1 MPEEKEKATM
11 SRWTADLRW
20 DGETHKEEIIKVLL
34 DYITGAEKHQALI
47 TSYGDLAI
55 LLKKNHNNTGSVR
68 SNYTIETMAQGIEI
82 SLTPPSGKYVDRVQ
96 LTWNQTAKLISKR
109 LNEIAGK

>member
-1 MPEEKEKATM
+1 M

-20 DGETHKEEIIKVLL
+20 DGETHKEEIIKALL

-47 TSYGDLAI
+47 TSYGDLAV
-55 LLKKNHNNTGSVR
+55 LLKKNHVNHGSG
-68 SNYTIETMAQGIEI
+68 NDDCDIEGMSQGIEI
-82 SLTPPSGKYVDRVQ
+82 SLAPSSGKFVDRVQ

>member
-1 MPEEKEKATM
+1 M

-47 TSYGDLAI
+47 TSYGDLAV
-55 LLKKNHNNTGSVR
+55 LLKKNHNNTGSAR
-68 SNYTIETMAQGIEI
+68 GAYTIETMAQGIEI
-82 SLTPPSGKYVDRVQ
+82 ALTPPSGKFVDRVQ
-96 LTWNQTAKLISKR
+96 LTWNEAAKLISR
-109 LNEIAGK
+109 ELHRIAEK

>member
-1 MPEEKEKATM
+1 M

-20 DGETHKEEIIKVLL
+20 DGETHKEEIIKALL

-47 TSYGDLAI
+47 TSYGDLAV
-55 LLKKNHNNTGSVR
+55 LLKKNHVNHGSG
-68 SNYTIETMAQGIEI
+68 NDDCDIEGMPQGIDI
-82 SLTPPSGKYVDRVQ
+82 QFADPKYHTQ